1 MKNDTIFLYL
11 IASVSFLFALYNAL
25 AFWAKRNMTGKTTG
39 TINSITS
46 PKVTYR
52 VDGKIYV
59 SGNRIQVPLT
69 AQVGNSVT
77 VRYDLQHPERLYSYS
92 LARIVVSL
100 FVTVVCIVVGVFHLA

>member
-46 PKVTYR
+46 P
-52 VDGKIYV
+52 
-59 SGNRIQVPLT
+59 NPET
-69 AQVGNSVT
+69 AKTRNSK
-77 VRYDLQHPERLYSYS
+77 
-92 LARIVVSL
+92 
-100 FVTVVCIVVGVFHLA
+100 

>member
-46 PKVTYR
+46 PNPETAKTRNSKWAKVTYR
-52 VDGKIYV
+52 VDGKPMFQEIAYK
-59 SGNRIQVPLT
+59 SP
-69 AQVGNSVT
+69 
-77 VRYDLQHPERLYSYS
+77 
-92 LARIVVSL
+92 
-100 FVTVVCIVVGVFHLA
+100 

>member
-46 PKVTYR
+46 PNPETAKTRNSKSRGLGDVYKR
-52 VDGKIYV
+52 QIGWMGKSMFQEIAYK
-59 SGNRIQVPLT
+59 SP
-69 AQVGNSVT
+69 
-77 VRYDLQHPERLYSYS
+77 
-92 LARIVVSL
+92 
-100 FVTVVCIVVGVFHLA
+100 

>member
-46 PKVTYR
+46 PNPETAKTRNSKWAKVTYR
-52 VDGKIYV
+52 VDGKTYV

-69 AQVGNSVT
+69 AQVGNS
-77 VRYDLQHPERLYSYS
+77 L
-92 LARIVVSL
+92 
-100 FVTVVCIVVGVFHLA
+100 

>member
-46 PKVTYR
+46 P
-52 VDGKIYV
+52 
-59 SGNRIQVPLT
+59 N
-69 AQVGNSVT
+69 
-77 VRYDLQHPERLYSYS
+77 PETLIPKAMIKNLSRQL
-92 LARIVVSL
+92 
-100 FVTVVCIVVGVFHLA
+100 